1 MDSGEVLPFGQN
13 DHGQLGV
20 GSTANRGDTPA
31 TVPAS
36 MGAMPLA
43 LAARQATGGAAFTA
57 VVTSAGSIILV
68 GSAAKGQ
75 LATGGIADIGAD
87 EWKPAPP
94 VGVFPT
100 EGRVVAAATG
110 SEHTVLLTAKG
121 RLLTFG
127 SSTSGQLGRD
137 STTPLGDSAE
147 ETLQQLNSIEL
158 WQPAVAVAAGGQAS
172 AAVLADGGIVTFG
185 MGTHGM
191 LGLGDNIA
199 VGSGGGKFSLAQAG
213 MVPLGKRAVEASMGE
228 DHTLV
233 LSDAGQVFAFG
244 KNVHGQLGTGS
255 TEGLGDK
262 GKTRAILAL
271 SPVELSNSTQAWR
284 TEVRIAPQPRDG
296 PTSEVVVGVAMG
308 GSHTLALL
316 EDGRVRPFGGNAK
329 GQLGLGTTS
338 SVLTARDTHLP
349 TLDVG
354 GDVSAVAAGNAHS
367 IVLRRD
373 GQVFAFGFGAAGQL
387 GYESTAN
394 VGDGPSAMPASTG
407 AVDFGGARAVAIAAG
422 TEHSAV
428 ILSSGLLY
436 AFGSGSFGQLGTGNL
451 FKVGISGR
459 PVLAHGRVPLG
470 SARAVAVAAGFYHTL
485 VLLED
490 GTVRSFGRAFH
501 GQLGYGNT
509 TELGG
514 TAATTPEH
522 LAPVPLG
529 GAAVALAA
537 GFHFSAVVLADG
549 SLRTFGRGSSGQL
562 GYGSTAN
569 AGGAASTTPALM
581 GPVPVGGAAL
591 AVACG
596 GYHTI
601 VLMLDGT
608 VAAMGNNSQG
618 QLGLASFPSVGADP
632 SALPRDA
639 GNLAVGGRAVA
650 VAAGGG
656 TSAGSSRSAV
666 LLEDGTLLTFGSNT
680 DGAIGAGSAASRGQ
694 ASNWAFASLKNDA
707 SLLLADSAL
716 DRPLSRP
723 LTAAPPYLLTMGSP
737 SLPDMSIRTYMRSA
751 AGVRVTPTGD
761 WPMTAGIHFASG
773 ASPVDLA
780 PGADAATQ
788 ACAIGVAGQVLG
800 SSSVACGFEDARLWH
815 AFDAAPAVSSVS
827 LAVNGVESTEVDAK
841 GDPTAELR
849 FSVAGDFHW
858 AALELGLGAAGGAQE
873 AAACDA
879 SAEALQA
886 FSSWGG
892 GFVTAELQ
900 TRAVAAGAGAI
911 PSCRLLSTAELQCF
925 GQVLGARS
933 NESDPMAVVL
943 SPRCSAQQF
952 RSVSIVPLRFP
963 GPAVVSAWLEDDG
976 ATLQVLG
983 RGFGSGSAAL
993 PVVNVNGSGECLPVV
1008 RHSDSEL
1015 ACSLGPGVGVD
1026 QQVVL
1031 HIDGMVA
1038 SGAATVTFPAPEII
1052 SVSPA
1057 FILAGERGVNV
1068 TVTGRHLL
1076 LTSVPAHINSSSS
1089 SSSGGSSGGA
1099 ALGIDAQLEAAAARG
1114 GGLWIGGQPCEAEL
1128 IVVVP
1133 GSKMLCSGFDAPV
1146 VWPEARTVRVS
1157 VAGQVGV
1164 GKPGAFEGAPRPRVS
1179 FVSLAAAAGAAA
1191 EYRPGTMVSI
1201 RGSGFAPSP
1210 AGVSATVRIGGVV
1223 AAPVNTSRAS
1233 QGILEVPL
1241 PSGVQGKASVVV
1253 TSAAGLLSS
1262 DAPGS
1267 AAVTVIMAPPVVAA
1281 AAVRPPGGD
1290 TFGEWLGLPGSQADA
1305 GEPAPP
1311 AALNASAR
1319 LTGRGFLRTGVSGVR
1334 VGPLNCSDVV
1344 VLSDTSLE
1352 CTVVGIESLRGL
1364 FPAADDALPDRLFV
1378 SFEWPTAGQ
1387 RVESADAWVS
1397 PDWPPVVSAVA
1408 PAIASPG
1415 DDVVVLGRRFGP
1427 SAGRPASV
1435 QIGGLACPGLQW
1447 VASTVLRC
1455 TLPAGY
1461 RLESLP
1467 DRDGDA
1473 LHVRVT
1479 SPLGASTTKPRA
1491 IRLSGSVAAS
1501 LVGAEGGGLDPNEA
1515 LVVLPSSD
1523 GDVIAVAAESG
1534 GALCI
1539 AAVGLGAQE
1548 CGFDAAV
1555 ADSPLALAGAGATAV
1570 TALLVGVSRQSV
1582 PRNVSVMKFPGTGVK
1597 APFGAAVSLRPWC
1610 SSAVA
1615 GQSFASRNVSVVV
1628 PAVNVSWTWF
1638 STGVIQTP
1646 LAVDPT
1652 PLPPVN
1658 ATVTM
1663 DPPVGPGMAALVA
1676 DRLLCQAALARLATG
1691 EVVATMPAQ
1700 VSAEPGQSGRRW
1712 VVLFAALPLTFI
1724 EAGAGFSVR
1733 ATCTWV
1739 PTGQVLELPQLTGRV
1754 ARLRTSLS
1762 AVDPGAGVGPDGKL
1776 LLVSGVTRQV
1786 QFRVDAGLSD
1796 FGGLVKRSLRL
1807 ETPPAPAW
1815 APVAEGTEGLVL
1827 SAANEWT
1834 ATVPVGVSGVGAG
1847 TVSVECSAWGG
1858 LQSWSST
1865 SSVALRTGTLGMAMS
1880 QTDGGAAGDAGGG
1893 GSGVAS
1899 RQLVLSSGASGF
1911 SVVPA
1916 VELRAVVAE
1925 APAWPVANAGG
1936 ISCGVAVPSLPAS
1949 TTQSGTKTRFF
1960 ASVRA
1965 GPTGAIV
1972 GVVFDAL
1979 GLVGVASYPQ
1989 LGQPVAFSLQ
1999 CEHPDAGQLPPV
2011 QVETELVGLRAAWG
2025 RVPAKGLL
2033 PSARQWEPF
2042 DVEVFTGDGRPL
2054 AVPGVASAVRCVAAV
2069 GNGTRLEG
2077 ASAAGAA
2084 PDAGRAAAEGMVARA
2099 EFRGFAVT
2107 GKRGAA
2113 FELRVTCSV
2122 GDLPLRPVLAHS
2134 FRLQGCSAGQQPR
2147 EASEDLCEACGAGT
2161 YSDGGAGASCVPCPK
2176 TGASCA
2182 GGVLELRRGF
2192 YRPPAAA
2199 GLPFDGSTELHPCFN
2214 AEACTLNSTAR
2225 RYGCAPG
2232 YTGPLCGVCTPGH
2245 ALFGEGLRRGLGA
2258 LVLFRAKGT
2267 ALFQAVTGFVK
2278 EVGTTPASW
2287 GPVLCAT
2294 GATFVTRFW
2303 ATLVLPVVVM
2313 VLSVIAFAA
2322 IAMACGAWKSCDTAT
2337 QAVHAAVPIGPS
2349 TPGKGA
2355 HRDVAAS
2362 QPEPGRACVGT
2373 LASADPSRSR
2383 AVVKRPGQAAEAGP
2397 AKLLGSAMPSQHGQG
2412 LPSSVGD
2419 VLEYLR
2425 KHKYMVTLAMELYV
2439 LYMPLVSLGVT
2450 ALECYDRPVGGRRY
2464 LRADLSVPCFEGDHF
2479 AVAVG
2484 AGVMLAVLG
2493 VGFPAGLVLALRGGR
2508 PAPSLRFLYE
2518 GYDEARGLRWWE
2530 ALGLLR
2536 KMGLV
2541 MAAALVPD
2549 AASQVA
2555 AAVMVLTPA
2564 LWAQTQFQPYR
2575 ASKFNALET
2584 MSLLAMLL
2592 TATVS
2597 LLYLQAQ
2604 GGEAAAELQTE
2615 SQLSGWTDVVVTVA
2629 LIGANGSV
2637 FALMILALP
2646 CARSLWRTTRGS
2658 GKTDRVVAA
2667 RTFSSPST
2675 LWWRKTIL
2683 LALQRAGVRLVVA
2696 NGLPSTRDA
2705 VVASAR
2711 VLVNIHGNDEQ
2722 TMFETMRCDRWIAAG
2737 HVVVSEPSWA
2747 DETSDFRRA
2756 YIITPDPTEAS
2767 IVATTQAVLKDINAV
2782 AARIKKVL
2790 DAIGQ
2795 RAKAKRASALEAFV
2809 RTTLS
2814 HIRLPNPHLRTNGP
2828 PVHRWW
2834 LQNRFD

>member
-1 MDSGEVLPFGQN
+1 MVSAVGGSANPVLRRAWKTPARVAAQGLLHFALWLLLLALALARGLADAANSTAVLWNRERDGHMRTPTSSVVGSFPVWAGLRATAHVQGLRPLETAPLGQHQVAARIAFRMPGNGTASAAHAAGLAALAGGLANSSFAPASSAVWVTLQFGDASAPVSNATLLRWATAAVAAPGAVAGSLDWERRNATMAAMRALLGERVGGGGLAFPQGAAGPDDGPLRALFPDNGRARRLPRADGSCGAASLTDNMVHEARVAAGTPSIAFAGAGKRHAGGECVVDARSLHAPGAGSPWDLPAGEFADAAVLVLLPSHAGNVTGRRDLRSALARPRVAGSWVWSPAEQAWRSWPGARAAIVDPPAPWLEGDAAANAAAVSVALGMSDAWPIWSRWHLLESGREPATMPRLRVRALAESLRPTASRNSSVWTDAGSVAESDLSLLSTMMPARLAEPAVAVQAGTSVSLALLSNGDLHSWGLGAQGQLGRGLAVAIGGTLGSLPTMRSAVPLGGWAVGVAAGGRHVLVLLSDGGVRAFGLGSSGQLGYGSNATVGHTSATLPALLPKVPLGGRALAVGAGGYHSIVTMDSGEVLPFGQN

-43 LAARQATGGAAFTA
+43 LAARQGTGGAAFTA

-87 EWKPAPP
+87 QWKPAPP
-94 VGVFPT
+94 VGVLPA

-271 SPVELSNSTQAWR
+271 SPIELSNSTQAWR

-451 FKVGISGR
+451 LKVGISGR

-815 AFDAAPAVSSVS
+815 AFDAAPTVSSVS

-858 AALELGLGAAGGAQE
+858 AALELGLGATGGAQE

-976 ATLQVLG
+976 ASLQVLG

-993 PVVNVNGSGECLPVV
+993 PVINVNGSGECLPVV

-1026 QQVVL
+1026 QPVVL

-1038 SGAATVTFPAPEII
+1038 SGAAAVTFPAPEII
-1052 SVSPA
+1052 SVSPE

-1076 LTSVPAHINSSSS
+1076 LTSVPAHGNSSSS
-1089 SSSGGSSGGA
+1089 SGGGSSGGA
-1099 ALGIDAQLEAAAARG
+1099 ALSIDAQLEAAAARG

-1179 FVSLAAAAGAAA
+1179 FVSLTAGAGAAA

-1290 TFGEWLGLPGSQADA
+1290 TFGEWLGLPASQADA

-1447 VASTVLRC
+1447 IASTVLRC

-1479 SPLGASTTKPRA
+1479 SALGASTTKPRA

-1501 LVGAEGGGLDPNEA
+1501 LVGPEGGGLDPNEA

-1597 APFGAAVSLRPWC
+1597 A
-1610 SSAVA
+1610 
-1615 GQSFASRNVSVVV
+1615 
-1628 PAVNVSWTWF
+1628 
-1638 STGVIQTP
+1638 
-1646 LAVDPT
+1646 
-1652 PLPPVN
+1652 
-1658 ATVTM
+1658 
-1663 DPPVGPGMAALVA
+1663 
-1676 DRLLCQAALARLATG
+1676 ALARLATG
-1691 EVVATMPAQ
+1691 EVVATLPAQ

-1796 FGGLVKRSLRL
+1796 FGGHVKRSLRL
-1807 ETPPAPAW
+1807 EAPPAPAW
-1815 APVAEGTEGLVL
+1815 APGEAATQACGAAFHGSPGSPGAAPRSIGSSSMRLLGLGTASVAEEGSALLERARPECALRLSGSGLQALPAVAEGTEGLVL

-2025 RVPAKGLL
+2025 R
-2033 PSARQWEPF
+2033 
-2042 DVEVFTGDGRPL
+2042 
-2054 AVPGVASAVRCVAAV
+2054 
-2069 GNGTRLEG
+2069 
-2077 ASAAGAA
+2077 
-2084 PDAGRAAAEGMVARA
+2084 
-2099 EFRGFAVT
+2099 
-2107 GKRGAA
+2107 
-2113 FELRVTCSV
+2113 
-2122 GDLPLRPVLAHS
+2122 
-2134 FRLQGCSAGQQPR
+2134 
-2147 EASEDLCEACGAGT
+2147 
-2161 YSDGGAGASCVPCPK
+2161 
-2176 TGASCA
+2176 
-2182 GGVLELRRGF
+2182 
-2192 YRPPAAA
+2192 
-2199 GLPFDGSTELHPCFN
+2199 
-2214 AEACTLNSTAR
+2214 
-2225 RYGCAPG
+2225 
-2232 YTGPLCGVCTPGH
+2232 
-2245 ALFGEGLRRGLGA
+2245 
-2258 LVLFRAKGT
+2258 
-2267 ALFQAVTGFVK
+2267 
-2278 EVGTTPASW
+2278 
-2287 GPVLCAT
+2287 
-2294 GATFVTRFW
+2294 
-2303 ATLVLPVVVM
+2303 
-2313 VLSVIAFAA
+2313 
-2322 IAMACGAWKSCDTAT
+2322 
-2337 QAVHAAVPIGPS
+2337 
-2349 TPGKGA
+2349 
-2355 HRDVAAS
+2355 
-2362 QPEPGRACVGT
+2362 
-2373 LASADPSRSR
+2373 
-2383 AVVKRPGQAAEAGP
+2383 
-2397 AKLLGSAMPSQHGQG
+2397 
-2412 LPSSVGD
+2412 
-2419 VLEYLR
+2419 
-2425 KHKYMVTLAMELYV
+2425 
-2439 LYMPLVSLGVT
+2439 
-2450 ALECYDRPVGGRRY
+2450 
-2464 LRADLSVPCFEGDHF
+2464 
-2479 AVAVG
+2479 
-2484 AGVMLAVLG
+2484 
-2493 VGFPAGLVLALRGGR
+2493 
-2508 PAPSLRFLYE
+2508 
-2518 GYDEARGLRWWE
+2518 
-2530 ALGLLR
+2530 
-2536 KMGLV
+2536 
-2541 MAAALVPD
+2541 
-2549 AASQVA
+2549 
-2555 AAVMVLTPA
+2555 
-2564 LWAQTQFQPYR
+2564 
-2575 ASKFNALET
+2575 
-2584 MSLLAMLL
+2584 
-2592 TATVS
+2592 
-2597 LLYLQAQ
+2597 
-2604 GGEAAAELQTE
+2604 
-2615 SQLSGWTDVVVTVA
+2615 
-2629 LIGANGSV
+2629 
-2637 FALMILALP
+2637 
-2646 CARSLWRTTRGS
+2646 
-2658 GKTDRVVAA
+2658 
-2667 RTFSSPST
+2667 
-2675 LWWRKTIL
+2675 
-2683 LALQRAGVRLVVA
+2683 
-2696 NGLPSTRDA
+2696 
-2705 VVASAR
+2705 
-2711 VLVNIHGNDEQ
+2711 
-2722 TMFETMRCDRWIAAG
+2722 
-2737 HVVVSEPSWA
+2737 
-2747 DETSDFRRA
+2747 
-2756 YIITPDPTEAS
+2756 
-2767 IVATTQAVLKDINAV
+2767 
-2782 AARIKKVL
+2782 
-2790 DAIGQ
+2790 
-2795 RAKAKRASALEAFV
+2795 
-2809 RTTLS
+2809 
-2814 HIRLPNPHLRTNGP
+2814 
-2828 PVHRWW
+2828 
-2834 LQNRFD
+2834 

>member
-1 MDSGEVLPFGQN
+1 
-13 DHGQLGV
+13 
-20 GSTANRGDTPA
+20 
-31 TVPAS
+31 
-36 MGAMPLA
+36 
-43 LAARQATGGAAFTA
+43 
-57 VVTSAGSIILV
+57 
-68 GSAAKGQ
+68 
-75 LATGGIADIGAD
+75 
-87 EWKPAPP
+87 
-94 VGVFPT
+94 
-100 EGRVVAAATG
+100 
-110 SEHTVLLTAKG
+110 
-121 RLLTFG
+121 
-127 SSTSGQLGRD
+127 
-137 STTPLGDSAE
+137 
-147 ETLQQLNSIEL
+147 
-158 WQPAVAVAAGGQAS
+158 
-172 AAVLADGGIVTFG
+172 
-185 MGTHGM
+185 
-191 LGLGDNIA
+191 
-199 VGSGGGKFSLAQAG
+199 

-815 AFDAAPAVSSVS
+815 AFDAAPTVSSVS

-858 AALELGLGAAGGAQE
+858 AALELGLGATGGAQE

-879 SAEALQA
+879 SAEALRA

-983 RGFGSGSAAL
+983 RGFGSGSEAL

-1089 SSSGGSSGGA
+1089 SSSGGSSGGGA

-1133 GSKMLCSGFDAPV
+1133 GSKMLCTGFDAPV
-1146 VWPEARTVRVS
+1146 AWPEARTVRVS

-1179 FVSLAAAAGAAA
+1179 FVSLTAGAGAAA

-1201 RGSGFAPSP
+1201 RGSGLAPSP

-1290 TFGEWLGLPGSQADA
+1290 TFGEWLGLPASQADA

-1311 AALNASAR
+1311 AALNASVR
-1319 LTGRGFLRTGVSGVR
+1319 LTGRGLLRTGVSGVR
-1334 VGPLNCSDVV
+1334 VGPLNCPDVV

-1479 SPLGASTTKPRA
+1479 SALGASTIKPRA

-1691 EVVATMPAQ
+1691 EVVATLPAQ

-1807 ETPPAPAW
+1807 EAPPAPAW
-1815 APVAEGTEGLVL
+1815 APGEAATQACGAAFHGSPGSPGAAPRSIGSSSMRLLGLGTASVAEEGSALLERARPECALRLSGSGLQALPAVAEGTEGLVL

-2161 YSDGGAGASCVPCPK
+2161 YSDGGAGARCVPCPK

-2192 YRPPAAA
+2192 YRPPEAA

-2225 RYGCAPG
+2225 HYGCAPG

-2245 ALFGEGLRRGLGA
+2245 ALFGEACGECGPPWTNLAVVAALAAGVLAVACYFAVRTAMSHASARSDRAIALRLLLSHAQGLGA

-2303 ATLVLPVVVM
+2303 ATLILPVVVM
-2313 VLSVIAFAA
+2313 VLS
-2322 IAMACGAWKSCDTAT
+2322 
-2337 QAVHAAVPIGPS
+2337 
-2349 TPGKGA
+2349 
-2355 HRDVAAS
+2355 
-2362 QPEPGRACVGT
+2362 PEPGRACVGT
-2373 LASADPSRSR
+2373 VASADPSRSR

-2637 FALMILALP
+2637 FALMILAL
-2646 CARSLWRTTRGS
+2646 
-2658 GKTDRVVAA
+2658 
-2667 RTFSSPST
+2667 
-2675 LWWRKTIL
+2675 
-2683 LALQRAGVRLVVA
+2683 VRRWSV
-2696 NGLPSTRDA
+2696 RA
-2705 VVASAR
+2705 VVE
-2711 VLVNIHGNDEQ
+2711 D
-2722 TMFETMRCDRWIAAG
+2722 
-2737 HVVVSEPSWA
+2737 
-2747 DETSDFRRA
+2747 
-2756 YIITPDPTEAS
+2756 
-2767 IVATTQAVLKDINAV
+2767 
-2782 AARIKKVL
+2782 
-2790 DAIGQ
+2790 
-2795 RAKAKRASALEAFV
+2795 
-2809 RTTLS
+2809 
-2814 HIRLPNPHLRTNGP
+2814 
-2828 PVHRWW
+2828 
-2834 LQNRFD
+2834 